1 MNTLALSGANLYMS
15 YDQIQKSE
23 IALDRAHVTLEK
35 DTNAVQAAQEKY
47 NEAVAKYGPNSQ
59 EATDAANKLKAAQDA
74 LTVAH
79 ERADQAQVNVNNT
92 MMMSALTVIPSV
104 IGIIGSL
111 STITASWT
119 AIQGA
124 AAAATEGLS
133 VAMDFL
139 SANPIVLVIAGIA
152 ALAIGL
158 YEAYEHCG
166 PFRDAVNAVASVL
179 GGALSAAVNAV
190 YQGLQWLWNNVL
202 VPLGQILRLSF
213 QHVSAKLDRHL
224 EHTERCRRRRL

>member
-15 YDQIQKSE
+15 YDQIEKSE

-79 ERADQAQVNVNNT
+79 EHADEAQVNVNNT

-111 STITASWT
+111 STITAICLLT

-124 AAAATEGLS
+124 A
-133 VAMDFL
+133 
-139 SANPIVLVIAGIA
+139 
-152 ALAIGL
+152 
-158 YEAYEHCG
+158 CC
-166 PFRDAVNAVASVL
+166 NAV
-179 GGALSAAVNAV
+179 G
-190 YQGLQWLWNNVL
+190 
-202 VPLGQILRLSF
+202 
-213 QHVSAKLDRHL
+213 
-224 EHTERCRRRRL
+224 